1 MTEERWIPDNA
12 DGSGWA
18 EVDWVSSIRG
28 SRYHYHHG
36 LPLGEAVRELPD
48 FYRVVTRLESATLE
62 PHENTYF
69 VPRDRLADFIAEV
82 ALAGGAEKLWHVEP
96 CEHPPDESKVNQIG
110 E

>member
-1 MTEERWIPDNA
+1 MSEERWVPDNA

-18 EVDWVSSIRG
+18 EVDWISSIRG
-28 SRYHYHHG
+28 SRYRYRHG
-36 LPLGEAVRELPD
+36 LPLNEAVRELPG
-48 FYRVVTRLESATLE
+48 FYRVVTRLESSSLE

-69 VPRDRLADFIAEV
+69 VPRERLADFIAEV

-96 CEHPPDESKVNQIG
+96 CQHPPAESNVDQIL